1 VFALK
6 GDALKAEEFRSFL
19 AYGDEGHSFHR
30 SQMFVWTRATG
41 SRSVYGAWCGW
52 RSRSLR
58 QLRWLYQVSVLELAP
73 SPTALKNRI
82 NLFGFQLPAFNN
94 QTARQERIMML
105 TRRVF
110 VKTFALAVLL
120 TLCPTTGLTQR
131 LYNKDRD
138 EQAQQSLTL
147 AEALKNGAIFDKQL
161 KNLAALMKKDFETE
175 FIAARFQ
182 IDSDSL
188 SLLTWGNAHELVCR
202 VQQQNTDPGNIP
214 DAAAIKTALDDLK
227 RAIDG
232 AKASLK
238 AFKDSVK
245 QEEVTID
252 PALASLFGRLGDL
265 EALKDLAEKIG
276 TVKPELVSPKTI
288 EAITEIKDIMETLKG
303 VYDTYK
309 AKVDEFN
316 KLNAELAELRVVLK
330 KVAIQ
335 SLQVD
340 EEHWKNIAAIRARR
354 ETERAAILSLIS
366 RYKGYIRRLGLV
378 DFNERETDPAKRVN
392 FCDAVRNAADSERTV
407 DFRHFQVI
415 AEHLKEI
422 VVHAQSMNEAN
433 QEVLQQAKSALLKLK
448 KNPSSAELPLSLQR
462 TLNALQTARERINDN
477 DIVHQYE
484 VKAKADLQTRY
495 DDLDSA
501 IKSNNPARIE
511 TELRAVI
518 AFSHLNTVAHRDMVA
533 DVPQAIYDV
542 AAMISR
548 GSTPSKLADL
558 RFAQELHAYSIRKS
572 AVRARAYELTVST
585 GAKRL
590 ALFHKGGIKPTDVAE
605 LVFAAS
611 NLAISPA
618 ILAR

>member
-1 VFALK
+1 
-6 GDALKAEEFRSFL
+6 
-19 AYGDEGHSFHR
+19 
-30 SQMFVWTRATG
+30 
-41 SRSVYGAWCGW
+41 
-52 RSRSLR
+52 
-58 QLRWLYQVSVLELAP
+58 
-73 SPTALKNRI
+73 
-82 NLFGFQLPAFNN
+82 
-94 QTARQERIMML
+94 MML
-105 TRRVF
+105 TRKVF
-110 VKTFALAVLL
+110 VTTIALAILL
-120 TLCPTTGLTQR
+120 ALCPTTGRTQR
-131 LYNKDRD
+131 LYNKERD
-138 EQAQQSLTL
+138 EQAQQALTL

-161 KNLAALMKKDFETE
+161 KNLAALMKRDFETE

-188 SLLTWGNAHELVCR
+188 SLLTWGHAHELVCR
-202 VQQQNTDPGNIP
+202 VQRLNTDPGNIP
-214 DAAAIKTALDDLK
+214 DSTAIKNALDDLK
-227 RAIDG
+227 QAIDG
-232 AKASLK
+232 AKAALK
-238 AFKDSVK
+238 AFKDTVK

-252 PALASLFGRLGDL
+252 PALTSLFGRLGDL
-265 EALKDLAEKIG
+265 DALKNLAEQIG
-276 TVKPELVSPKTI
+276 TAKPELVSPKTI

-366 RYKGYIRRLGLV
+366 RYKGYISRLRLV
-378 DFNERETDPAKRVN
+378 DFNERESDPAKRVN
-392 FCDAVRNAADSERTV
+392 FCDAVRKASDPDEGVV

-422 VVHAQSMNEAN
+422 ALHAQGMSDTN
-433 QEVLQQAKSALLKLK
+433 QEILRQAKPALILLKT
-448 KNPSSAELPLSLQR
+448 NPRAADLSPSLQR
-462 TLNALQTARERINDN
+462 TLDAMQTAHDRINDK
-477 DIVHQYE
+477 DIVHQNE
-484 VKAKADLQTRY
+484 VTAKNTLKTSYADLA
-495 DDLDSA
+495 SA
-501 IKSNNPARIE
+501 IKSNDPAKIE
-511 TELRAVI
+511 TGLRAVI
-518 AFSHLNTVAHRDMVA
+518 AFSHLQMVANRDMVA
-533 DVPQAIYDV
+533 DIPQALYDV
-542 AAMISR
+542 AALIAR

-611 NLAISPA
+611 NIAISPA